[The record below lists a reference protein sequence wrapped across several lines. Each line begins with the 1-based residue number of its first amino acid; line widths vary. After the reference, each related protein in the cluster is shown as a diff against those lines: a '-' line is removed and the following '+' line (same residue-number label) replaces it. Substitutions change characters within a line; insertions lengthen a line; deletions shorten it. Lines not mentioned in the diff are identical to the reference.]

1 MKIFHS
7 SIFIKQETLNDAG
20 IKHPIKVEYYKIIS
34 EDEVTKNKK
43 AKFGIDVVKTEYMK
57 INEDEVL
64 KQEKAKFGIKVIKT
78 EYKKDNVEI
87 ENKELHNISSD
98 EEKIEEILKILKDNE
113 VTPIILEDVLND
125 ISKQYILV

>member
-1 MKIFHS
+1 MIITMKIFHS

-34 EDEVTKNKK
+34 EDEVTQKKK
-43 AKFGIDVVKTEYMK
+43 AKFGI
-57 INEDEVL
+57 N
-64 KQEKAKFGIKVIKT
+64 VIKT